1 MRYQTTANIM
11 MVRPANFGFNVETAS
26 SNAFQKNSS
35 KYSPDQIRELAI
47 KEFDNFVKN
56 LKLAGVNVIVAID
69 TPNPKRPDAVFPNNW
84 ITFHQEG
91 LIITYPMYAPLRRKE
106 RRLAVINHIL
116 SSGFKATTRNR
127 MEFNEKRNRFIEGT
141 GSIIFDHINKLAYAC
156 LSPRTDESLLKDVC
170 NMLDYQAVVFNST
183 DSNNQQ
189 IYHTNVMMAMG
200 ETFVVICMASIK
212 DAREREMLEAKFK
225 EKKKE
230 IIDISMD
237 QMNQF
242 AGNMLQIRNINGETL
257 LVMSQTAFNSLNEKQ
272 IAKIKSHTQIFNAD
286 INTIETYGG
295 GSARCM
301 MAEIFLPMY

>member
-11 MVRPANFGFNVETAS
+11 MVRPANFGFNTETAA
-26 SNAFQKNSS
+26 SNAFQKNSA
-35 KYSPDQIRELAI
+35 KYSPDQIRDLAI

-56 LKLAGVNVIVAID
+56 LELAGVNVIVAQD

-106 RRLAVINHIL
+106 RRLAIINQIL
-116 SSGFKATTRNR
+116 SNGFKASTRNR
-127 MEFNEKRNRFIEGT
+127 MEFNEKRNHFIEGT
-141 GSIIFDHINKLAYAC
+141 GSIIFDHVNKLAYAC
-156 LSPRTDESLLKDVC
+156 LSPRTDEGLLKDVC
-170 NMLDYQAVVFNST
+170 NMIDYQPVVFNST
-183 DSNNQQ
+183 DNNNQQ

-212 DAREREMLEAKFK
+212 SANEKAMLEAKFK
-225 EKKKE
+225 ETNKE
-230 IIDISMD
+230 IIDISME

-242 AGNMLQIRNINGETL
+242 AGNMLQIRNKNGETL
-257 LVMSQTAFNSLNEKQ
+257 LVMSQTAYKSLNEKQ

-286 INTIETYGG
+286 IDTIETYGG

-301 MAEIFLPMY
+301 MAEIFLPMN